1 MEKIEEQILSI
12 RDSGLTNMF
21 DLPTVQ
27 RIAFEMEFFELV
39 NLLEEDPKKYVH
51 FILTGE
57 FETPLK

>member
-1 MEKIEEQILSI
+1 MERIEEQILTI

-21 DLPTVQ
+21 DLPAVQ

-51 FILTGE
+51 FILTGVL
-57 FETPLK
+57 ETPLK